1 METIKFGITFE
12 FTQDFL
18 PNKRCR
24 KKRSRRMTTCREIE
38 VRKLTDDVFP
48 VAFIVHHDRT
58 DGDGDGEYKLCH
70 DQIRTYNGKLYMVY
84 RENDGK
90 KIPVDRLNWI
100 LKAAPDYISSYG
112 SEDGEFVEGE
122 SVILSDDIN
131 TRVSVMQETADKYII
146 TADTLWHQ
154 VGEPYYHTQT
164 FGLGNNHGG
173 TGFFVDYATDED
185 GIIPDY
191 AFNANEYDEA
201 MENFKKTALGRGDT
215 KSVNVYKDGPYIE
228 VVCPREAVM
237 NHRRVRKDIN
247 LGSFSVDVVLQ
258 SNGLYDIWIAHS
270 ESTGTHHTDV
280 PGNRIGQLL
289 LDEIR
294 DTEKY
299 LLEGG
304 AT

>member
-1 METIKFGITFE
+1 METLKIGITF
-12 FTQDFL
+12 DFIQFYL

-24 KKRSRRMTTCREIE
+24 KKRSRRMTTCREID
-38 VRKLTDDVFP
+38 VKKLTNDLFP
-48 VAFIVHHDRT
+48 VAFIVHHNRT

-70 DQIRTYNGKLYMVY
+70 DQIRAYMGKLYMIR

-90 KIPVDRLNWI
+90 KTPIDHLNWA
-100 LKAAPDYISSYG
+100 LKTAAGYAYG
-112 SEDGEFVEGE
+112 SEDNGFIEGE
-122 SVILSDDIN
+122 SVILSDDIDI
-131 TRVSVMQETADKYII
+131 RVSAMQEKASHYVIVG
-146 TADTLWHQ
+146 DTLWHE

-201 MENFKKTALGRGDT
+201 MEDFKETALGRGDT
-215 KSVNVYKDGPYIE
+215 KSVNVYKNGPYIE